1 MSIFN
6 RIENFPMTHENE
18 QGVIVETT
26 RRDTM
31 AIAYATLQLEHIF
44 NDNAGIRL

>member
-1 MSIFN
+1 
-6 RIENFPMTHENE
+6 MTHENE